1 MVKFFYVYN
10 TYLIKQKGVIKNM
23 KNIIGIIVSFIFT
36 FSIIGI
42 STILTKHKVLS
53 GEGSRKFV
61 HIGVSNWWIIAMIF
75 FNNPIYAAVAPS
87 CFVVLNYIAY
97 RKNIFKVMEGERN
110 KKDLGTVYFAISLL
124 ILTIITF
131 KKGSHP
137 FIGALGVLI
146 MGYGDGFAAVFGTK
160 YTKYSFKVWNSTKTL
175 SGTCAMFVF
184 SFLATFIIL
193 KIYSPILA
201 LPISAVLAFSATII
215 EIVSPFGLDNLSVP
229 LLTTYIYTLI
239 R

>member
-1 MVKFFYVYN
+1 M
-10 TYLIKQKGVIKNM
+10 IENM
-23 KNIIGIIVSFIFT
+23 INIIGIIVSFVFT

-42 STILTKHKVLS
+42 STILTKQKLIS
-53 GEGSRKFV
+53 GEGSRKLV

-75 FNNPIYAAVAPS
+75 FNNPFYAAVAPS
-87 CFVVLNYIAY
+87 CFVVINYIAY

-110 KKDLGTVYFAISLL
+110 KKDLGTVYFAVSLL

-131 KKGSHP
+131 SKGSHP
-137 FIGALGVLI
+137 YIGGLGVLI

-160 YTKYSFKVWNSTKTL
+160 YTKHSFKIGNSTKTL
-175 SGTCAMFVF
+175 SGTCAMFIF
-184 SFLATFIIL
+184 SFFVAFIVL
-193 KIYSPILA
+193 KIYSPINAFPISVVLA
-201 LPISAVLAFSATII
+201 LGATII
-215 EIVSPFGLDNLSVP
+215 EMVSPWGLDNLSVP